1 MTKFA
6 ENLLNLME
14 QKNLKK
20 SDLSREAGISYT
32 TLDSW
37 LKREDSLPKIDVC
50 FKVAKYLGVTVEY
63 LITGESEEPK
73 AIDPLIAKIQ
83 KLTPEQKE
91 DIEDLVDVKLAKNE
105 EKEQIAKAI

>member
-20 SDLSREAGISYT
+20 SDLSRESGVSYT

-50 FKVAKYLGVTVEY
+50 YKVAKYLGVTMEY
-63 LITGESEEPK
+63 LITGESEETK
-73 AIDPLIAKIQ
+73 ALDPLIAKLQ

-91 DIEDLVDVKLAKNE
+91 DVEDLVDVKLARSSKE
-105 EKEQIAKAI
+105 ERKIG

>member
-50 FKVAKYLGVTVEY
+50 FKVAKYLGVTMEY
-63 LITGESEEPK
+63 LITGEDSEEPK
-73 AIDPLIAKIQ
+73 ALDPLIAKIQ

-91 DIEDLVDVKLAKNE
+91 DIEDLVDVKLARSSKE
-105 EKEQIAKAI
+105 ERKIG

>member
-6 ENLLNLME
+6 ENLLNLLE

-20 SDLSREAGISYT
+20 SDLSKSIGLPDQTVRNWFGRESIPAA
-32 TLDSW
+32 
-37 LKREDSLPKIDVC
+37 DVC
-50 FKVAKYLGVTVEY
+50 FKVAKYLGVTMEY

-73 AIDPLIAKIQ
+73 AFDPLIAKIQ

-91 DIEDLVDVKLAKNE
+91 DIEDLVDVKLARSYKE
-105 EKEQIAKAI
+105 ERKEALVG